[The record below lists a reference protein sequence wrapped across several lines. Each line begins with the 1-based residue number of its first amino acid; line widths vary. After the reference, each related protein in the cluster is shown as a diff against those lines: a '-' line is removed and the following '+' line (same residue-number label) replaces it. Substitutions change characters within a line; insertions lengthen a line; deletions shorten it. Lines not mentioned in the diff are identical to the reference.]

1 MALQMKI
8 KDLIGD
14 LVRAQI
20 PLQPDP
26 ARCAEAAAEAASAL
40 GGNAIGLPARAVDQ
54 PDRFDLVGIGQFK
67 QHFVRLTGLFPE
79 HGCQVQNAF
88 SEPFPQLM
96 AQRERQGRHPVEF
109 ADPLLENGVQDL
121 IEAVPGPSVLGDK
134 RFQPV
139 IFGFHDD
146 PSSDR
151 HQRHGDPGA
160 PQEGI
165 KRGAG

>member
-54 PDRFDLVGIGQFK
+54 PDKPDESYRVLDLLLMTELQVANGQ
-67 QHFVRLTGLFPE
+67 RT
-79 HGCQVQNAF
+79 
-88 SEPFPQLM
+88 
-96 AQRERQGRHPVEF
+96 
-109 ADPLLENGVQDL
+109 
-121 IEAVPGPSVLGDK
+121 
-134 RFQPV
+134 
-139 IFGFHDD
+139 
-146 PSSDR
+146 
-151 HQRHGDPGA
+151 
-160 PQEGI
+160 
-165 KRGAG
+165 